1 MMKNKKNDYV
11 LYGIIAAL
19 LTLLLGFGVLYLL
32 WNLIRGDK
40 ELPGLFFYKAATYG
54 DAICLTVL
62 IGSMTAFVKY
72 NEDVLLNKK
81 LKCLIV
87 AIICGLIGII
97 IQASWLISDT
107 TLLNWTIP
115 KQHYFN
121 IAGWYHSL
129 FFVGMFSVIGYL
141 VSRIWFIVREKSSY
155 IFIEKALMVLITS
168 SSALYLLCHMED
180 DYYELVSNGISYGI
194 VAVATIVI
202 ISCLFVNRFVKFSNV
217 KIVIIDGLIL
227 AIGLYHSIV
236 TRAFGNV
243 SLSLAGA
250 FSMIVYSGRDNVNLK
265 KYILTNIPMFIGS
278 FGIFFYI
285 TGCDNLAAKIG
296 LAVVFIILL
305 LIFDYN
311 IIQGEKLNAIGILVS
326 LYIVL
331 FVIITNKDFLE
342 IAPSVFTILMSL
354 LFSKGIKNVFDDI
367 IKAEQKK
374 NRNLIT
380 NKEFKSIKML
390 AYIEIVSL
398 VVSLILILWDWLKDI
413 AIANNV
419 DINWGELYI
428 KNTSIV
434 IVLIGIATMLL
445 LGVRLVKSRI
455 GIIVSLFVLVCE
467 YLIILLN
474 CYNNITNINFVDM
487 SLITICVNIFAIFAN
502 VGGGLLLS
510 HGFRMNVATLRLKPI
525 TRPINLISR
534 IMGIGHLGYH
544 IVQQ

>member
-1 MMKNKKNDYV
+1 M
-11 LYGIIAAL
+11 
-19 LTLLLGFGVLYLL
+19 
-32 WNLIRGDK
+32 
-40 ELPGLFFYKAATYG
+40 
-54 DAICLTVL
+54 
-62 IGSMTAFVKY
+62 
-72 NEDVLLNKK
+72 
-81 LKCLIV
+81 
-87 AIICGLIGII
+87 
-97 IQASWLISDT
+97 
-107 TLLNWTIP
+107 
-115 KQHYFN
+115 
-121 IAGWYHSL
+121 
-129 FFVGMFSVIGYL
+129 
-141 VSRIWFIVREKSSY
+141 
-155 IFIEKALMVLITS
+155 
-168 SSALYLLCHMED
+168 
-180 DYYELVSNGISYGI
+180 
-194 VAVATIVI
+194 
-202 ISCLFVNRFVKFSNV
+202 NRFVKFSNV

-419 DINWGELYI
+419 DINWGR
-428 KNTSIV
+428 V
-434 IVLIGIATMLL
+434 I
-445 LGVRLVKSRI
+445 
-455 GIIVSLFVLVCE
+455 
-467 YLIILLN
+467 
-474 CYNNITNINFVDM
+474 
-487 SLITICVNIFAIFAN
+487 
-502 VGGGLLLS
+502 
-510 HGFRMNVATLRLKPI
+510 H
-525 TRPINLISR
+525 
-534 IMGIGHLGYH
+534 
-544 IVQQ
+544 